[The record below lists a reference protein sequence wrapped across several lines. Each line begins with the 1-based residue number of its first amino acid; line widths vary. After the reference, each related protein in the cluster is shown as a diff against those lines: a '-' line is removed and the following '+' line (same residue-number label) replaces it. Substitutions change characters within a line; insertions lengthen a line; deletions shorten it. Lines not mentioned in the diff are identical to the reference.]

1 MSEENT
7 DQALEAQLNPD
18 AAQDPVVEVEAEET
32 DWKAEARKWEQ
43 RAKENKTAA
52 DELASIREAQKSD
65 ADRAAEALAQAQA
78 EAESATAEL
87 LRYRAAAAHGITDPE
102 DIDLFLT
109 GKDEETLEKQAK
121 ALAARTKASAGPR
134 APKPDPNQGR
144 SGASPSSTA
153 DQFASAIEQSF
164 TR

>member
-7 DQALEAQLNPD
+7 ADQELEAELNLEPAQAEED
-18 AAQDPVVEVEAEET
+18 AAAEET

-43 RAKENKTAA
+43 RAKENKSAA
-52 DELASIREAQKSD
+52 DELTSIREAQKSD
-65 ADRAAEALAQAQA
+65 AEKAADALAEARA
-78 EAESATAEL
+78 EADAATSEL

-109 GKDEETLEKQAK
+109 GKDEETLERQAK
-121 ALAARTKASAGPR
+121 ALAARSSSGPR

-153 DQFASAIEQSF
+153 DQFASAIESSF